1 MYLAKMTGHWLGEAK
16 TLRGPFKPLV
26 ESSNL
31 SALTSL
37 HQPSLLTAFLLAGVP
52 IDGMFRVASENYY
65 EVN

>member
-1 MYLAKMTGHWLGEAK
+1 MYLAKMTGLWLGEAK

-37 HQPSLLTAFLLAGVP
+37 HQAVQVAAF
-52 IDGMFRVASENYY
+52 
-65 EVN
+65 